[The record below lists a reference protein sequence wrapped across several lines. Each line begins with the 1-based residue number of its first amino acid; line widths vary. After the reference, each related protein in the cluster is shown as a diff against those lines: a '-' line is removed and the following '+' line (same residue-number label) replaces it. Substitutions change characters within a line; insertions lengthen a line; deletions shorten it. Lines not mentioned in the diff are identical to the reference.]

1 LEAIGKCFEPVC
13 VLSLQREQCADGV
26 TPTLGAAASI
36 GRRGR
41 VAAVIASA
49 WWRAR

>member
-36 GRRGR
+36 DRSGG
-41 VAAVIASA
+41 AVG
-49 WWRAR
+49 